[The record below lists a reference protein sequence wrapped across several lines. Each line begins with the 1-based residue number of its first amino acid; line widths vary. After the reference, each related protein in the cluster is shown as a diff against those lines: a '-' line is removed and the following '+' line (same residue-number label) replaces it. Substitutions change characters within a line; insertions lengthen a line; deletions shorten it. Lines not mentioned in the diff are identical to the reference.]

1 MLKIGGIVRGYGC
14 LALFVLMAGA
24 NLALIYY
31 TKKYNKTLSVNST
44 NLFRRELCT
53 QTLILIGF
61 ELSYLIRFAWD
72 AYLVNSTF
80 NKNNMFNF
88 WLAFDIVNY
97 AAGLTYAAL
106 LLFHRK
112 NFSIKNYEVE
122 P

>member
-1 MLKIGGIVRGYGC
+1 MLDIGGTERGYGC

-72 AYLVNSTF
+72 VYLVNSTF
-80 NKNNMFNF
+80 
-88 WLAFDIVNY
+88 
-97 AAGLTYAAL
+97 
-106 LLFHRK
+106 R
-112 NFSIKNYEVE
+112 
-122 P
+122 